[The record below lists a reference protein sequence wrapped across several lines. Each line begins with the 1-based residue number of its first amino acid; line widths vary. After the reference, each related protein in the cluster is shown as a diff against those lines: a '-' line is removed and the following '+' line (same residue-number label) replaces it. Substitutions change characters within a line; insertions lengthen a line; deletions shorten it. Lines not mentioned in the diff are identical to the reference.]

1 MKAVKFE
8 KYGGLEVLQLEEVP
22 RPVPNTGEV
31 LVKVKAA
38 GINPGE
44 AAIREGKLAKQFPT
58 TFPSGEGS
66 DFAGIIETIGSD
78 VNGFSVGDEVIGFTD
93 NRASHAEYVLAAADH
108 IVYRPANV
116 SWEQAGALFVAGTTA
131 WAAVK
136 AVSLKPGDTV
146 VVSGAAG
153 GVGSIAVQLAKNA
166 GARVIGLAGK
176 ANQQWLADHGII
188 PIVYG
193 DGQADRIKAAANGK
207 IDAFID
213 TFGQGY
219 VDLALELGVPAGRI
233 NTIIDFTAAQKHG
246 VKTDGSA
253 KGATAG
259 VLAELAGLIAEG
271 KLELPIA
278 KTFPLDQVREA
289 YSQLEQRHTHG
300 KIVLVP

>member
-8 KYGGLEVLQLEEVP
+8 KYGGLDVLQLEDVQ
-22 RPVPNTGEV
+22 RPAPTAGQV

-44 AAIREGKLAKQFPT
+44 ASIREGKLAKQFPT
-58 TFPSGEGS
+58 TFPSGEGA
-66 DFAGIIETIGSD
+66 DFAGIIDAIGPD
-78 VNGFSVGDEVIGFTD
+78 ITDFAVGDEVIGFTN
-93 NRASHAEYVLAAADH
+93 NRASHAEYVLAEAGH
-108 IVYRPANV
+108 IVRRPANV

-166 GARVIGLAGK
+166 GAKVIGLAGSS
-176 ANQQWLADHGII
+176 NHEWLAGHGII
-188 PIVYG
+188 PVAYG
-193 DGQADRIKAAANGK
+193 DGQVERIRTASNDKV
-207 IDAFID
+207 DAFID

-219 VDLALELGVPAGRI
+219 VELALELGVAADRI
-233 NTIIDFTAAQKHG
+233 NTIIDFAAAQKYG

-253 KGATAG
+253 KGASAT
-259 VLAELAGLIAEG
+259 VLAELAGLIAAG
-271 KLELPIA
+271 KLEIPIA
-278 KTFPLDQVREA
+278 KVYPLNKVREA
-289 YSQLEQRHTHG
+289 YSELEQRHTHG